1 VQDLVHPLIDL
12 GFVGENTA
20 LHRTIHPMD
29 GEPKLCFPA
38 PAGPLGALEVRR
50 NLFPRLEEIL
60 VRHQIEPWRIVES
73 RAIWIVDHMGA
84 ADLSVIVLLDWRCA
98 QSYRDSAMESCGRV
112 RELAKRRG

>member
-20 LHRTIHPMD
+20 PHRTVHPMD

-38 PAGPLGALEVRR
+38 PAGPLGAPEVRCD
-50 NLFPRLEEIL
+50 LFPGLEEIL
-60 VRHQIEPWRIVES
+60 VRHQSEPWRIVES

-84 ADLSVIVLLDWRCA
+84 ADHSLIVILD
-98 QSYRDSAMESCGRV
+98 
-112 RELAKRRG
+112 